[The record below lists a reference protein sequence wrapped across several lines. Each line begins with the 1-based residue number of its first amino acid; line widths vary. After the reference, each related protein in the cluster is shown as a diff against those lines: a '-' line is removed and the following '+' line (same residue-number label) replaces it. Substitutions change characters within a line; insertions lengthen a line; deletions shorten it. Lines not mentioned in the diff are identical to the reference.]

1 LCENG
6 NNFMVAANVSL
17 STGTLPLILQ
27 GIFVVKKYINYLLYV
42 GNPVSF
48 GKDKFIYK
56 GISI

>member
-1 LCENG
+1 
-6 NNFMVAANVSL
+6 MVAANVSL